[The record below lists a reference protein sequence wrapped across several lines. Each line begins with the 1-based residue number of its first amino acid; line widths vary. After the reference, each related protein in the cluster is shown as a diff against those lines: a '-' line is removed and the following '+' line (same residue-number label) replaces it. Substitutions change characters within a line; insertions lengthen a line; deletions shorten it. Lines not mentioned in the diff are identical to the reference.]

1 MSQPPKTNRT
11 IPKLNRS
18 QSTHQNVMVASAS
31 LDRIFRRP
39 KVQRAVNQWAASAER
54 ESQDPTSSRSGQF
67 LLAMNSAE
75 PDQQCKRG
83 CADFVNLQLEYICRG
98 IQLDTPIF
106 AKVCLDLDLA
116 SLSPVNGLCA
126 ILDPPPVQQSAF
138 VLKFRKTGTYTCHW
152 LPQIYSELISVK

>member
-1 MSQPPKTNRT
+1 
-11 IPKLNRS
+11 
-18 QSTHQNVMVASAS
+18 MVASAS

-54 ESQDPTSSRSGQF
+54 ESQDPTSSRSGQL

-83 CADFVNLQLEYICRG
+83 CADFVNYNQN
-98 IQLDTPIF
+98 IF
-106 AKVCLDLDLA
+106 AAAFSWVPRYLPKSVLEFRPGFFVSRKW
-116 SLSPVNGLCA
+116 SLRYTRPA
-126 ILDPPPVQQSAF
+126 TVQRARLSQNLGKR
-138 VLKFRKTGTYTCHW
+138 VHTCHW